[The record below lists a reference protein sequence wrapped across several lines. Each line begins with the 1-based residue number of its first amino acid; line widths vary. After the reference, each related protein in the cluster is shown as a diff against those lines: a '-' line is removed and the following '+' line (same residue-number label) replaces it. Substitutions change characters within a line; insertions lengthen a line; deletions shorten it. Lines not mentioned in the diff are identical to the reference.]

1 MVAPPPHHLVAFLQS
16 NSPATVF
23 STLYLSNL
31 PSGQLSLS
39 PYQPAS
45 FPFSFLKR
53 ATILWHLL
61 GLLLPEAMTVSDSYA
76 SRMKAK
82 IVPSPEYYVQ
92 RRRQLEKSIIQK
104 RHAVSTKNN
113 IEYIKRRWIK

>member
-45 FPFSFLKR
+45 FPFSFLKC